1 MGDRKKKRDI
11 NEVAFDVVRRATD
24 PEAPTPGESDS
35 QSDDGKDPAAV
46 ELGRRGGKKGG
57 PARARRMTP
66 EQRREAARKA
76 ARGRWGPP
84 RE

>member
-24 PEAPTPGESDS
+24 PDAPAPGESDS

-46 ELGRRGGKKGG
+46 DLGRRGGKKGG
-57 PARARRMTP
+57 PATARSMTP

-76 ARGRWGPP
+76 ARIRWD
-84 RE
+84 RDRA